1 MTTQTKLPIEEHSL
15 AAMLSEYETAIQTSY
30 RSRCSRRE
38 AIKTARQALYRRYPN
53 LVRQNLATN
62 PQIASFWKR
71 TQTIVRKYYNPV
83 IELPQAAVLPQAAG
97 LPQATALPEPAAT
110 TPTVAPNWT
119 TSFITRYLDWITKHD
134 WVPTDQFLLAFVP
147 GLDQNTIN
155 KAAKAAINDGYRFE
169 QIETGY
175 RITTRPSAKDAEV
188 ASIKKQVAELNAR
201 LSALF
206 Q

>member
-30 RSRCSRRE
+30 RTRSSRRE

-71 TQTIVRKYYNPV
+71 TQTIVRKYYNP
-83 IELPQAAVLPQAAG
+83 AAVLPQI
-97 LPQATALPEPAAT
+97 ATLPESAAT
-110 TPTVAPNWT
+110 IPDTVSNVIPSPGKVGEVAT
-119 TSFITRYLDWITKHD
+119 FTTRYLDWITKHD
-134 WVPTDQFLLAFVP
+134 FVPTDQFLLAFVP

-175 RITTRPSAKDAEV
+175 RITARPSAKDAEV